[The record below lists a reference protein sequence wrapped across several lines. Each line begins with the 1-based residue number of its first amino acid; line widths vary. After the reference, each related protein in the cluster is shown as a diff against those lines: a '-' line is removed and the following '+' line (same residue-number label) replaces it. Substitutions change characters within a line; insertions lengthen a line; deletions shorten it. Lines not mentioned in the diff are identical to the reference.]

1 MRRRPIGLIVIL
13 VLGMLVLS
21 LGAEAEQPGKVI
33 RIGLL
38 SPYAPP
44 ADAEGR
50 PSPLLDAVRHVL
62 QERGCIEGQHFTF
75 EKRYAAGHY
84 ERLPALAAELAQLPV
99 DVMIAFASPA
109 AQAAKGATRT
119 IPIVFVNVSDPIGSG
134 LVAHL
139 AQPGANVTGVALLPT
154 WEMVQK
160 RLQLFREAVPQVSRL
175 AVLWNPANPAN
186 ATALREVEQAAK
198 ALGVHL
204 QALAVRD
211 PTEVESAFH
220 AITAEQANGLFL
232 HGDPVLDSQNS
243 RIAQFALAHHLP
255 TMSPLRMW
263 VEAGGLMAYGASNAH
278 NFQRAAA
285 LVDKILQGTTPADL
299 PVEQPMK
306 FEFIINLKTAK
317 ELGLTIPAT
326 LLFQADEIIR

>member
-1 MRRRPIGLIVIL
+1 
-13 VLGMLVLS
+13 
-21 LGAEAEQPGKVI
+21 
-33 RIGLL
+33 
-38 SPYAPP
+38 
-44 ADAEGR
+44 
-50 PSPLLDAVRHVL
+50 
-62 QERGCIEGQHFTF
+62 
-75 EKRYAAGHY
+75 
-84 ERLPALAAELAQLPV
+84 
-99 DVMIAFASPA
+99 
-109 AQAAKGATRT
+109 
-119 IPIVFVNVSDPIGSG
+119 
-134 LVAHL
+134 
-139 AQPGANVTGVALLPT
+139 
-154 WEMVQK
+154 MVQK

-243 RIAQFALAHHLP
+243 RIAQFALAHRLP

-285 LVDKILQGTTPADL
+285 LVDKILQGTTPAAL